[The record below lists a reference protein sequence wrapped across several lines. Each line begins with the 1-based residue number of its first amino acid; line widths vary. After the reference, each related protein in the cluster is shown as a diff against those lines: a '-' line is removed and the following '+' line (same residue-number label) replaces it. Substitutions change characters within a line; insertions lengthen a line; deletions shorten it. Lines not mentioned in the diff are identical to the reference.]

1 MADNLGEYKV
11 VVSADYSNLQKSIA
25 DLLKSI
31 QGSADDI
38 SGVFSK
44 MTDSIEKSAVSSKA
58 FDSVKG
64 SIDEGKD
71 RQTIILLMKVLSQI
85 TMVESLDQLIG
96 MSLPRNNNMH
106 GKNASWIISWLNLA
120 WPVAC

>member
-44 MTDSIEKSAVSSKA
+44 LTDNIEKSAVSSKA

-64 SIDEGKD
+64 SIDEAKASVNALAD
-71 RQTIILLMKVLSQI
+71 QTKSAGNEAQSTSNKYKTLQA
-85 TMVESLDQLIG
+85 SLREARTDAEI
-96 MSLPRNNNMH
+96 RF
-106 GKNASWIISWLNLA
+106 
-120 WPVAC
+120 